1 MEGKERSSELVSII
15 DTFKQKYSQLRELN
29 VALSEVRLKLFNIKN
44 ELWIDNNDLTKG
56 VKCVSEDDI
65 EKEGEFSGKLV
76 SLKDISVD
84 LQDELDSY
92 SNIIN
97 SLNYVV
103 SELNKLI

>member
-1 MEGKERSSELVSII
+1 MEGKERSSELASII
-15 DTFKQKYSQLRELN
+15 DTFKQKHSQLRELN
-29 VALSEVRLKLFNIKN
+29 VALSEVRVKLFNIKT
-44 ELWIDNNDLTKG
+44 ELISDGREELKAAKYT
-56 VKCVSEDDI
+56 SEVGI
-65 EKEGEFSGKLV
+65 EKEDEFFGKLV